1 VSPFGDWYRQ
11 TPPLPLDDSTADR
24 ILAGKV
30 SPDDAPPGYAGLA
43 GLAEDLTV
51 PAMATELAA
60 ETAVVEVMRVASA
73 PHNPKIANR
82 RTAVLAKR
90 FTAKIAAIALV
101 GTFGLG
107 WAAAAAAGALPG
119 QGGAAHHGRTGP
131 SGGTVTA
138 NTPTAGTR
146 SAPARTTA
154 KPHTPPKPA
163 QRTDPTVTTS
173 PPSTVAGTKGGD
185 EPGDSAT
192 ENETD
197 DESTST
203 TISTSTTMP
212 TSTTTPS
219 RECDNEESAS
229 TPAAACGDDDET
241 TSTTMP
247 TSTTTPSRECDDG
260 EGPSTPSATC
270 GEHESDQESSTTS
283 TTVSPGPGGGG
294 D

>member
-1 VSPFGDWYRQ
+1 VSPFGDWYTR
-11 TPPLPLDDSTADR
+11 TPQPPLDDSTADR

-30 SPDDAPPGYAGLA
+30 SPDDAPAGYAGLA
-43 GLAEDLTV
+43 ALAGDLTI

-60 ETAVVEVMRVASA
+60 ETGVVEAMRAASA
-73 PHNPKIANR
+73 PDKPKIANR

-119 QGGAAHHGRTGP
+119 QGGAAHHSPTGP
-131 SGGTVTA
+131 SGGTLTA
-138 NTPTAGTR
+138 NSRTAGTR
-146 SAPARTTA
+146 SAPAATTTS
-154 KPHTPPKPA
+154 PPTQPKPTHP
-163 QRTDPTVTTS
+163 TDPTVTTS
-173 PPSTVAGTKGGD
+173 PPTTVIGTKGSD
-185 EPGDSAT
+185 DPGDSAT

-203 TISTSTTMP
+203 TMSTSTTTPSRECDDEESMSTPSATCGDDDESTSTTMP

-219 RECDNEESAS
+219 RECDDQGS
-229 TPAAACGDDDET
+229 
-241 TSTTMP
+241 
-247 TSTTTPSRECDDG
+247 
-260 EGPSTPSATC
+260 PSTPSATC
-270 GEHESDQESSTTS
+270 DEHESDLEHSTTS
-283 TTVSPGPGGGG
+283 TTVSPGPSGGG